1 MKFPALNSWF
11 PGIAGGPVLVAGP
24 CGAESREQI
33 FRTAEGLRSLPVFL
47 FRAGVWKPRTRP
59 DSFEGRGE
67 EALKWLKELQQE
79 KNLRIAVE
87 VANAGHA
94 ELALKYGMDAL
105 WIGARSTG
113 NPFSVQEI
121 ANALKGSDIP
131 VLVKNPVHADLQ
143 LWIGAI
149 ERMHKTG
156 LRRIAAVH
164 RGFHFYGNGHYRNR
178 PLWNLPIELKTQ
190 FPDLPLICDPSHIS
204 GKREF
209 IPALAQEALDLGMNG
224 LMIETH
230 FDPAHA
236 LSDREQQLKPAELAD
251 LFGKLVMRKATEG
264 TDHTLEGLRM
274 QIDEIDEELLQFVKK
289 RLQVVDKI
297 GRHKKKENITIFQLE
312 RWQEILRT
320 RGEWAEELGISRRHV
335 EKICELLHEESIRI
349 QNEVMRK
356 PDPQNK
362 AAESNQNF

>member
-1 MKFPALNSWF
+1 MNFPSLNSWF
-11 PGIAGGPVLVAGP
+11 AGVTEGPVLIAGP

-33 FRTAEGLRSLPVFL
+33 FRTAEGLQSLPVFL

-67 EALKWLKELQQE
+67 EALKWLQELQQE
-79 KNLRIAVE
+79 KNLRIIVE
-87 VANAGHA
+87 VANAAHA
-94 ELALKYGMDAL
+94 ELALKYKMDAV

-149 ERMHKTG
+149 ERMYKTG

-164 RGFHFYGNGHYRNR
+164 RGFHFYGNGPYRNR
-178 PLWNLPIELKTQ
+178 PIWNLPIELKTQ
-190 FPDLPLICDPSHIS
+190 FPDLPLICDPSHIA
-204 GKREF
+204 GKREL
-209 IPALAQEALDLGMNG
+209 ISGLAQEALDLGMNG

-236 LSDREQQLKPAELAD
+236 LSDREQQMKPEELTS
-251 LFGKLVMRKATEG
+251 LFGKLVMRKTGGE

-289 RLQVVDKI
+289 RLQVVEKI

-356 PDPQNK
+356 PDTQSK
-362 AAESNQNF
+362 AAESNRNV